1 MILFSHTIL
10 PATKKQLRL
19 KQFDKLLQYLDT
31 PPSLITEIIQRIQTL
46 YNSQRINIDKMIITQ
61 STCYEEW
68 SELISVIEE

>member
-1 MILFSHTIL
+1 ML

-46 YNSQRINIDKMIITQ
+46 YNSQRINIDKMII
-61 STCYEEW
+61 
-68 SELISVIEE
+68 I